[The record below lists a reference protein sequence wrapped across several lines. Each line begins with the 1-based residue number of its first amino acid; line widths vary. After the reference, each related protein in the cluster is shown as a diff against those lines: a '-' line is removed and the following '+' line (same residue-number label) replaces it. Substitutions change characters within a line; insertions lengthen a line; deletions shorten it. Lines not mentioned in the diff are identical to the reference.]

1 MSAVCSLGFGEC
13 TSCPS
18 IDASSPLPPLSF
30 YFEFFQQDFDLN
42 CQILEFDRKQLEAPS
57 LLWLQLLLVNQP
69 NKQRQNT
76 FQIINVF
83 TAQTAWKTLKMN
95 LTFTFSVLCIQ
106 LGKTLKLN
114 HFHFLSAV
122 PLTWQNSQTEISLSL
137 SQYCAFNL
145 AKLSSW
151 EFTFT
156 FLVLCIQFGKTLKLN
171 ITFTF
176 SVMCIQLDRTLKLN
190 HFHFLSAVHLTLTNK
205 NLKLSLT
212 FSFTF
217 SVLCIQLGK
226 LSNWISRLHFHFLII
241 N

>member
-1 MSAVCSLGFGEC
+1 MKCGDCIWCAEHAARSVEHNVLCFVLCFVFVWGMSAVCSLGFGEC

-106 LGKTLKLN
+106 LGKTLKLRS
-114 HFHFLSAV
+114 HFLSAV
-122 PLTWQNSQTEISLSL
+122 P
-137 SQYCAFNL
+137 
-145 AKLSSW
+145 
-151 EFTFT
+151 
-156 FLVLCIQFGKTLKLN
+156 
-171 ITFTF
+171 
-176 SVMCIQLDRTLKLN
+176 
-190 HFHFLSAVHLTLTNK
+190 
-205 NLKLSLT
+205 
-212 FSFTF
+212 
-217 SVLCIQLGK
+217 
-226 LSNWISRLHFHFLII
+226 
-241 N
+241 